1 MPGRSFQSVP
11 VLAGVLGSV
20 VVQDVTF
27 SSYLTK
33 FSAIDC
39 SPVAELDQES
49 RLVGFVFMC
58 VRRPCS

>member
-1 MPGRSFQSVP
+1 MP